1 MTAFSA
7 ILLWVYISQP
17 EQAPP
22 VWILLLIVGLFAA
35 VGVGVVLALAQRI
48 REIGKGEID
57 DAKHY

>member
-1 MTAFSA
+1 MAMTTNH
-7 ILLWVYISQP
+7 L
-17 EQAPP
+17 
-22 VWILLLIVGLFAA
+22 VGAA